1 MFNAARLNAAHLT
14 RHVSR
19 GTWRVGS
26 ARPKWQWE
34 TSGNGEMV
42 QLGGFEPPT
51 SGSTDRRS
59 NHLSYS
65 CTDLGRHK
73 AQASIV
79 SLLPASGWKLGA
91 SPALGKGATNWAL
104 QIGRYKL
111 GAANRS

>member
-1 MFNAARLNAAHLT
+1 MP
-14 RHVSR
+14 S
-19 GTWRVGS
+19 S
-26 ARPKWQWE
+26 
-34 TSGNGEMV
+34 NGEMV

-79 SLLPASGWKLGA
+79 SLRPASGWKLGA

-104 QIGRYKL
+104 QIGRRQSRRDTKKPRPTGPGLTFQTKL
-111 GAANRS
+111 LLA